1 MYIICFKVTSNP
13 LRHIRKA
20 LSRTALS
27 GHKKCKYEYLCE
39 IAKFLKISL
48 DCYVGAQVA
57 LNSHDTLP
65 IQQSV
70 FVFCQNREVIIGQRT
85 EDSNKDANP
94 GQIKGGQEEEAACH
108 KGSFPAFSH
117 ISLSLYPVFQGPP
130 KRKHCRMVS
139 CRKFSSVPSN
149 LKNISEIVLHF
160 KKKLHKNRFFLE
172 ILIVIS
178 Q

>member
-57 LNSHDTLP
+57 LNSRDTLL

-94 GQIKGGQEEEAACH
+94 GQIKGGRRRQ
-108 KGSFPAFSH
+108 PAIKALFRLLA